1 MQIPKP
7 LLDRIEGAHKDSA
20 AQRQGKVRLRTY
32 YRQLYSTA
40 HPLGAGERKLVVLK
54 MLDEV
59 QKLGIP
65 RLDYFVAG
73 LLEKEKGKGFVSD
86 AKEKAAPGGRRRKH
100 AAPALPS
107 APVPATPAPVA
118 AEEVIEEAAPPPVQ
132 ETPVQ
137 AEAETPPSPTEQ
149 EEIESASAEAEPE
162 TEPEP
167 QAVET
172 PLVAGVRILMGS
184 AHTWHPEIILMAGRP
199 GAGKTTQAHR
209 LQSETPGIVGLSVER
224 LVRMRAVKDD
234 ELGLGIKL
242 AMKGGVHAVGDELI
256 LRALSERMVKPDCR
270 AGFVLDDFPR
280 NTHQAIGL
288 RDMLAEN
295 GGEITHIFELE
306 VAEQSI
312 PERYAGR
319 RVCDICAEVYHTVH
333 RPGTSGGSL
342 CNSRLHHGQLVP
354 VEGDANP
361 IAVDA
366 RIKTYRN
373 LGEPLMEYYRS
384 RNLVTAIAEQPVHDM
399 HEQVMRAIRLQPGR

>member
-40 HPLGAGERKLVVLK
+40 HPLGAGERKLVALK

-100 AAPALPS
+100 AAPALP
-107 APVPATPAPVA
+107 PAPVA
-118 AEEVIEEAAPPPVQ
+118 AEEVIQEAASQPVQ

-137 AEAETPPSPTEQ
+137 AEAEIPPSPSEPDEAETE
-149 EEIESASAEAEPE
+149 AAPAEAEPE

-184 AHTWHPEIILMAGRP
+184 VHTWHPEIILMAGRP

-209 LQSETPGIVGLSVER
+209 LQSEIPGIIDLNVDR

-280 NTHQAIGL
+280 NTHQAISL
-288 RDMLAEN
+288 HDMLAEN
-295 GGEITHIFELE
+295 GVEITHVFELE

-342 CNSRLHHGQLVP
+342 CNSRLHRGQLVP

-361 IAVDA
+361 IAIDA